1 MWTGAGGALCFCEQ
15 EHGTHVHRCVV
26 SAALRY
32 RGWLSTRDTD
42 FTAYRAQN
50 IHCPALSRRS
60 LLSPGLEQD
69 WKARLV
75 AGCSSRGFS
84 FLAFFSKSSLV
95 LVLWLLEGQ
104 ESRPLLCWVSA
115 PRAPVLA
122 WRGPSSDLRD
132 GNYPSGPILIA
143 LKALPRVLA

>member
-1 MWTGAGGALCFCEQ
+1 MRFCTDSLGRGLAQHGVDRSWGALCFCEQ

-42 FTAYRAQN
+42 FTAYRAKN

-84 FLAFFSKSSLV
+84 LSCFLLQELPGAGPLASGGSGKSALVVLGVSPKSSSL
-95 LVLWLLEGQ
+95 G
-104 ESRPLLCWVSA
+104 
-115 PRAPVLA
+115 LA
-122 WRGPSSDLRD
+122 WPQQ
-132 GNYPSGPILIA
+132 
-143 LKALPRVLA
+143 